1 MHLILTLFVL
11 MSGYLLLV
19 YAAKQQ
25 KFHKTLGTFIS
36 WLVMVLATICLV
48 CGISKY
54 VKHRGCSYSKSC
66 HYSKHGQHHKGEHK
80 GEHSHEHHEEKSD

>member
-25 KFHKTLGTFIS
+25 KFHKTLGAFIS

-54 VKHRGCSYSKSC
+54 VKYGSFYGKSC
-66 HYSKHGQHHKGEHK
+66 PHSHHKHHHEHK
-80 GEHSHEHHEEKSD
+80 GE